1 MDENGCRG
9 LERLAGGQRHEL
21 TGGKAMDYQTLIMA
35 LLLRRIMPAN
45 GDEQNAGGETPGP
58 SDSRYGTAVF
68 DTAVFQ

>member
-1 MDENGCRG
+1 
-9 LERLAGGQRHEL
+9 
-21 TGGKAMDYQTLIMA
+21 MDYQTLIMA

-68 DTAVFQ
+68 DTAVFQLQK

>member
-1 MDENGCRG
+1 MPIRQYVCVLGTTIPWYGICVG
-9 LERLAGGQRHEL
+9 V
-21 TGGKAMDYQTLIMA
+21 A
-35 LLLRRIMPAN
+35 LLVIGIWMIHNFRLFKMN